1 MKKILVPTDFSVRS
15 NEVYTSAR
23 LLATALK
30 ANLLLFHA
38 TPVDLKGVGE
48 KVIDP
53 KTLPENLNPKYPD
66 VFYSYL
72 EYKAAAAAAKINFS
86 FIIEQGFPV
95 MSIKRAITEFDIDM
109 IIMGTRGERVEKFE
123 GIYLG
128 SVAGQIAEEVEC
140 PVLLMPPDAV
150 FEKAEKIVYGLDLN
164 QYSVDA
170 IKEVLSLSQCL
181 ESEVVFITVLRN
193 KKDGEAEMNK
203 LKNMLTETD
212 PAANISFHLVEHTN
226 VIEGINHFMEKEGG
240 DLLVMERHQK
250 NILEKIFSPSLINNI
265 SRHLMIPLLIM
276 HVQD

>member
-23 LLATALK
+23 LFATALK
-30 ANLLLFHA
+30 ADLVLFHA

-48 KVIDP
+48 KLLDP

-66 VFYSYL
+66 VFYSFL
-72 EYKAAAAAAKINFS
+72 EYKATSAASKINFS

-95 MSIKRAITEFDIDM
+95 MSIKRAITELDIDM
-109 IIMGTRGERVEKFE
+109 VIMGTRGDRVEKFE

-128 SVAGQIAEEVEC
+128 SVAGQVAEEVEC
-140 PVLLMPPDAV
+140 PVLLIPPDAV
-150 FEKAEKIVYGLDLN
+150 FEKADKLIYGLDLN
-164 QYSVDA
+164 QYSIDS
-170 IKEVLSLSQCL
+170 IKEVLTLSLSL

-193 KKDGEAEMNK
+193 KKDGDTEMNK
-203 LKNMLTETD
+203 LKQMLTEIE
-212 PAANISFHLVEHTN
+212 PAANISFQLVEHTN
-226 VIEGINHFMEKEGG
+226 VIEGINRFLEIEGG

-265 SRHLMIPLLIM
+265 SRHLAIPLLIM